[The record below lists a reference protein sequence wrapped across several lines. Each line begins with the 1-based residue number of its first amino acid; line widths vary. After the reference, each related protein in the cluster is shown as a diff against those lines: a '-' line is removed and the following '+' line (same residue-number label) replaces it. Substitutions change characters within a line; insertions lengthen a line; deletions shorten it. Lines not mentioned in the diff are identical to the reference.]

1 MHGIERT
8 RKLQEELP
16 QSMRV
21 VQIVFRYTDGR
32 TLTFIPEAGRE
43 AFIEDDM
50 DGLLVEELSHKYTG
64 GPYPGFAGPN
74 PQWVTARITA
84 DRVTTSWPDS

>member
-16 QSMRV
+16 QSTRV
-21 VQIVFRYTDGR
+21 SRIVFRYTDGR

-43 AFIEDDM
+43 SFSEDDM
-50 DGLLVEELSHKYTG
+50 IELVKVLEKASSTAEWAEAGQISGPG
-64 GPYPGFAGPN
+64 G
-74 PQWVTARITA
+74 
-84 DRVTTSWPDS
+84 

>member
-16 QSMRV
+16 QSTKVTR
-21 VQIVFRYTDGR
+21 IIFRYTDGR

-50 DGLLVEELSHKYTG
+50 IELDKILEQASSTVEWAEIGQMSGPG
-64 GPYPGFAGPN
+64 G
-74 PQWVTARITA
+74 
-84 DRVTTSWPDS
+84 

>member
-16 QSMRV
+16 QSTTV
-21 VQIVFRYTDGR
+21 VRIVFRYTDGR

-50 DGLLVEELSHKYTG
+50 IELDKVLEQVSSTVEWAEIGQMSGPG
-64 GPYPGFAGPN
+64 G
-74 PQWVTARITA
+74 
-84 DRVTTSWPDS
+84 

>member
-8 RKLQEELP
+8 RKLQAELP

-50 DGLLVEELSHKYTG
+50 IELDKVLEQASSTVEWAEIGQTPGPG
-64 GPYPGFAGPN
+64 G
-74 PQWVTARITA
+74 
-84 DRVTTSWPDS
+84 

>member
-16 QSMRV
+16 QSTRV
-21 VQIVFRYTDGR
+21 TRIVFRYTDGR

-50 DGLLVEELSHKYTG
+50 IELDKVLEQASSTVEWAEIG
-64 GPYPGFAGPN
+64 QMAGPGG
-74 PQWVTARITA
+74 
-84 DRVTTSWPDS
+84 

>member
-8 RKLQEELP
+8 RKLQKELP
-16 QSMRV
+16 QSTTV
-21 VQIVFRYTDGR
+21 VRIVFRYTDGR

-50 DGLLVEELSHKYTG
+50 IELDKVLEQASSTVEWAEIGQMSGPG
-64 GPYPGFAGPN
+64 G
-74 PQWVTARITA
+74 
-84 DRVTTSWPDS
+84 

>member
-16 QSMRV
+16 QSTTV
-21 VQIVFRYTDGR
+21 VRIVFRYTDGR

-50 DGLLVEELSHKYTG
+50 IELDKVLEQASSTVEWAEIGQMSGPDG
-64 GPYPGFAGPN
+64 
-74 PQWVTARITA
+74 
-84 DRVTTSWPDS
+84 

>member
-16 QSMRV
+16 QSTTV
-21 VQIVFRYTDGR
+21 VRIVFRYTDGR
-32 TLTFIPEAGRE
+32 TLSFIPEAGRE

-50 DGLLVEELSHKYTG
+50 IELDKVLEQASSTVEWAEIGQMSGPG
-64 GPYPGFAGPN
+64 G
-74 PQWVTARITA
+74 
-84 DRVTTSWPDS
+84 

>member
-16 QSMRV
+16 QSTRV
-21 VQIVFRYTDGR
+21 VRIVFRYTDGR

-50 DGLLVEELSHKYTG
+50 IELDKVLEQASSTAEWAEIGQMSGPDG
-64 GPYPGFAGPN
+64 
-74 PQWVTARITA
+74 
-84 DRVTTSWPDS
+84 

>member
-50 DGLLVEELSHKYTG
+50 TELDKVLEQASSTVEWAEIGQTLGPG
-64 GPYPGFAGPN
+64 G
-74 PQWVTARITA
+74 
-84 DRVTTSWPDS
+84 